1 MFRTRNFLKHM
12 VWARYVS
19 WVDKVSLNH
28 KGILFWNKDMEL
40 VQGIKVFAAKPED
53 LSSIPRTHTVEG
65 KNQLP
70 KVVLWL

>member
-1 MFRTRNFLKHM
+1 
-12 VWARYVS
+12 
-19 WVDKVSLNH
+19 
-28 KGILFWNKDMEL
+28 MEL

-70 KVVLWL
+70 KVVL